1 MAAAKRTGGA
11 AGYSVRVVK
20 NRGVVRQIQLW
31 HDSSMR
37 KLFEADAH
45 LLDAALESVHALG
58 LEAKDS
64 AHLSAL
70 MQDAH
75 QRRCLK

>member
-20 NRGVVRQIQLW
+20 NRGVVSRIQLW

-45 LLDAALESVHALG
+45 LLDAALESVHEL
-58 LEAKDS
+58 
-64 AHLSAL
+64 
-70 MQDAH
+70 
-75 QRRCLK
+75 

>member
-1 MAAAKRTGGA
+1 MAAKRMGGA

-31 HDSSMR
+31 HDSSMCE
-37 KLFEADAH
+37 LFKADAH

-70 MQDAH
+70 IQDAH

>member
-20 NRGVVRQIQLW
+20 NRGVVNRIQLW

-64 AHLSAL
+64 AHLTAL
-70 MQDAH
+70 VHDAH
-75 QRRCLK
+75 KRRCLK